1 MSAWIP
7 QPRQVAL
14 GAGRIDVFITPP
26 QRTKFFD
33 LGGHS
38 LLATQV
44 ISRIRDTLGT
54 ELPLTTLLDQP
65 TVRGMAAAIDKTKVA
80 INGDSDEYEEFE
92 F

>member
-14 GAGRIDVFITPP
+14 GAGRIEVL
-26 QRTKFFD
+26 FFD

-44 ISRIRDTLGT
+44 IPRIRDTLGT
-54 ELPLTTLLDQP
+54 ELPLTTLFDQP